1 MSETL
6 DRIRH
11 ELQQRLESTRAAA
24 QEHER
29 VRTALEALE
38 NATKQVTHEAS
49 KRGRSLASRARP
61 SSGGSATVAA
71 TPAARRSHASARSGK
86 GGSTAE
92 SGTKAPA
99 PKRRTSAS
107 GRAGTGSRKSGARSG
122 AGRETSPSPST
133 PKARTG
139 KPNTRGRAATTGTPS
154 PEPTRAQAPRGA
166 NRAAVLAVVRERP
179 GVTAGELAAA
189 SGVSGG
195 TLSALLRRLTEAGVL
210 EKRELPDGQT
220 GYAVPAEAT
229 GVTPAVH
236 ATPVSPADGGPA
248 AGLASRAREDRG
260 DGMGLCAVGTHY
272 PNFDEWLKVGPG
284 QVDYMLCAQSTGD
297 NRGALEP
304 TRRRRVR
311 QLRPAHRD
319 VAG

>member
-1 MSETL
+1 MSEML

-38 NATKQVTHEAS
+38 KATKQVTHEAS
-49 KRGRSLASRARP
+49 RRGRSLASRARP

-71 TPAARRSHASARSGK
+71 TPAARRSRASAGSGK
-86 GGSTAE
+86 GGSATAE

-99 PKRRTSAS
+99 PKRRASAS

-133 PKARTG
+133 PEARTG
-139 KPNTRGRAATTGTPS
+139 APKTRGRAGTTGTPS
-154 PEPTRAQAPRGA
+154 PKPTRARAPRGA

-179 GVTAGELAAA
+179 GVTAGALAAA
-189 SGVSGG
+189 SGVTGG
-195 TLSALLRRLTEAGVL
+195 TLSALLRRLTEAGEL

-229 GVTPAVH
+229 WRDACGAR
-236 ATPVSPADGGPA
+236 D
-248 AGLASRAREDRG
+248 AGIS
-260 DGMGLCAVGTHY
+260 
-272 PNFDEWLKVGPG
+272 
-284 QVDYMLCAQSTGD
+284 
-297 NRGALEP
+297 
-304 TRRRRVR
+304 RRRRTR
-311 QLRPAHRD
+311 AR
-319 VAG
+319 AGR

>member
-1 MSETL
+1 MSELL

-11 ELQQRLESTRAAA
+11 ELQQRLETTRAAA

-38 NATKQVTHEAS
+38 QAAKQVTDEAS
-49 KRGRSLASRARP
+49 RRGRSLASRARP
-61 SSGGSATVAA
+61 SSAGSATVAGA
-71 TPAARRSHASARSGK
+71 SAARRSRASAGRGK
-86 GGSTAE
+86 GGSATAE

-99 PKRRTSAS
+99 PKRRASAS

-133 PKARTG
+133 PKSRTG
-139 KPNTRGRAATTGTPS
+139 APKTRGRAATTGTPS
-154 PEPTRAQAPRGA
+154 PKPTRARAPRGA

-189 SGVSGG
+189 SGVTGG
-195 TLSALLRRLTEAGVL
+195 TLSALLRRLTEAGEL

-220 GYAVPAEAT
+220 GYAVRAEAT

-236 ATPVSPADGGPA
+236 TTQVSPADGGAEA
-248 AGLASRAREDRG
+248 AQA
-260 DGMGLCAVGTHY
+260 
-272 PNFDEWLKVGPG
+272 DE
-284 QVDYMLCAQSTGD
+284 
-297 NRGALEP
+297 EP
-304 TRRRRVR
+304 S
-311 QLRPAHRD
+311 
-319 VAG
+319 